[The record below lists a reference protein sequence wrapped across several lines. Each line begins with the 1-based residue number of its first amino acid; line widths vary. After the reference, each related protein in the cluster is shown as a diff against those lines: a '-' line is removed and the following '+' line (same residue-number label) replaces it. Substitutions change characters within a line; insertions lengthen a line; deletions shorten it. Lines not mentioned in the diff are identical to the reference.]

1 MKHFFLF
8 VILLEFALINADN
21 LNISPKGRPILNF
34 MKKLKQK
41 IKNTN
46 TLIKVEV
53 RHLDDQNVTNTD
65 EESSIYDTSKLESD
79 NLETSIPT
87 APVSTN
93 PTVPTIHNSTNNS
106 TERDIS
112 PIYIPMEPIK
122 PGPPTTT
129 VPKVESD
136 SNEKSLELIGFGNF
150 KNKKTKENN
159 DVLTWL
165 TYFKF
170 YSGLK
175 PTIIEYKITTTIY
188 FRRRLEEKI
197 IDKIAKCIL
206 VVDSNDFLQYDCSSE
221 VEEGVNA
228 DNIGKVALEPEPVFT
243 LFTLDGQEAKGNNI
257 TLDMQAVYEAGN
269 LVEVVEDNHKNFLL
283 PYSPLYFGSLDI
295 SKPPKFY
302 LRNATLSHTDSSS
315 LRGLDDSTIKTGKY
329 NFRFFDN
336 YIKEEKNYSCYI
348 SNNPD
353 GKTYDLECDAT
364 IPFNATLNDRLGF
377 GDEEK
382 NLNKIVKLQNDHYR
396 VHFTAANR
404 SYYRRNSS
412 GLSGGAIAGIVA
424 VTIVALVAIS
434 LLILFVRR
442 KYKEPKYQEQS
453 TSALEVNPRNAT
465 I

>member
-8 VILLEFALINADN
+8 VILLEFALINA
-21 LNISPKGRPILNF
+21 IPNF

-41 IKNTN
+41 IKNPN
-46 TLIKVEV
+46 TLIKAEV

-93 PTVPTIHNSTNNS
+93 PTVPTIPNSTSNS
-106 TERDIS
+106 TQRDES
-112 PIYIPMEPIK
+112 PIYIPLEPIK

-136 SNEKSLELIGFGNF
+136 SNDKSLELKGFGNF

-159 DVLTWL
+159 DVLTWF

-175 PTIIEYKITTTIY
+175 PTTIEYKITITIY
-188 FRRRLEEKI
+188 IRRRLEEKV

-206 VVDSNDFLQYDCSSE
+206 VGESNDFLQYDCSSE

-243 LFTLDGQEAKGNNI
+243 LDGQEAKGKNI
-257 TLDMQAVYEAGN
+257 TLDPQAVAEAEN
-269 LVEVVEDNHKNFLL
+269 LIESVEDNHKYLLL

-302 LRNATLSHTDSSS
+302 LRSAKLSLTDSSS
-315 LRGLDDSTIKTGKY
+315 LRGLDDSTITTGKY

-336 YIKEEKNYSCYI
+336 YIKEEKNYSCYV

-382 NLNKIVKLQNDHYR
+382 NLNKIIKLQNDNYR

-404 SYYRRNSS
+404 SYYRQNSS
-412 GLSGGAIAGIVA
+412 GLSGGAIAGIVVVA
-424 VTIVALVAIS
+424 IVALVAIS
-434 LLILFVRR
+434 LLIIFIRR

-453 TSALEVNPRNAT
+453 TSALEVNPMDAT

>member
-8 VILLEFALINADN
+8 VILLEFALINEDN

-93 PTVPTIHNSTNNS
+93 PTVPTIPNSTSNS
-106 TERDIS
+106 TQRDES
-112 PIYIPMEPIK
+112 PIYIPLEPIK

-136 SNEKSLELIGFGNF
+136 SNEKSLELKGFGNF

-159 DVLTWL
+159 DVLTWF

-175 PTIIEYKITTTIY
+175 PTIIEYKITITIY
-188 FRRRLEEKI
+188 IRRRLEEKI

-206 VVDSNDFLQYDCSSE
+206 VGDSNDFLQYDCSSE

-243 LFTLDGQEAKGNNI
+243 LDGQEAKGNNV
-257 TLDMQAVYEAGN
+257 TLDMQAVAEAGN

-302 LRNATLSHTDSSS
+302 LRNAKLSHTDSSS

-382 NLNKIVKLQNDHYR
+382 NLNKIVKLQNDNYR

-404 SYYRRNSS
+404 SYYRQNSS

-453 TSALEVNPRNAT
+453 TSALEVNPMDAT

>member
-46 TLIKVEV
+46 TLIKAEV
-53 RHLDDQNVTNTD
+53 RHLDDQNVTDTD
-65 EESSIYDTSKLESD
+65 EASSIYDTSNPESD

-93 PTVPTIHNSTNNS
+93 PTVPTIPNSTSNS
-106 TERDIS
+106 TQRDES
-112 PIYIPMEPIK
+112 PIYIPLEPIK

-136 SNEKSLELIGFGNF
+136 SNEKSLELKGFGNF

-159 DVLTWL
+159 DVLTWF

-175 PTIIEYKITTTIY
+175 PTIIEYKITITIY

-206 VVDSNDFLQYDCSSE
+206 VGDSNDFLQYDCSSE

-243 LFTLDGQEAKGNNI
+243 LDGQEAKGNN
-257 TLDMQAVYEAGN
+257 
-269 LVEVVEDNHKNFLL
+269 
-283 PYSPLYFGSLDI
+283 I

-302 LRNATLSHTDSSS
+302 LRNAKLSHTDSSS

-382 NLNKIVKLQNDHYR
+382 NLNKIVKLQNDNYR

-404 SYYRRNSS
+404 SYYRQNSS

-453 TSALEVNPRNAT
+453 TSALEVNPMDAT